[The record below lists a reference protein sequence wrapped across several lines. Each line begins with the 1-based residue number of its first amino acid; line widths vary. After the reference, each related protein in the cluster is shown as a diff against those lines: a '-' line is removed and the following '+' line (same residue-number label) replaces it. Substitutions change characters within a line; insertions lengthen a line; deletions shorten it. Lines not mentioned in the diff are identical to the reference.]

1 MIDMFKTRL
10 MLRAMEQM
18 LPVRTFLLVTFFNRT
33 ENSNSEY
40 IDIDIVKGKR
50 RLAPFVSPLMEGK
63 VVERLGFTTNSYKP
77 PYIKPKKI
85 TTAQDVLTRLPGE
98 AIYGGATTPAER
110 AAQMLAKDLAELDEM
125 ITRREEWM
133 AAQIMDTGAVHC
145 VGDGIDQN
153 VDFLMDASHKIT
165 LTGNDLWSST
175 HANSQPLDDL
185 KTWKRLIAK
194 DSGMVPNI
202 IVMGTDAADA
212 FCKHSTVSGK
222 LDYRRVDMGQIDP
235 TALPNGATYLGF
247 IKLDGL
253 NCDLYTYEEYYTDDS
268 GVTQPMVPLS
278 KVWMGNKNARLVK
291 HYGAIQDLK
300 SLVAVPRFPKS
311 WEEEDPSARL
321 VMVQSA
327 PLPAMHQPDAF
338 ISAKVLA

>member
-18 LPVRTFLLVTFFNRT
+18 LPVRTFLLVTFFGRT
-33 ENSNSEY
+33 ETSNSEY

-50 RLAPFVSPLMEGK
+50 KLAPFVSPLKEGK
-63 VVERLGFTTNSYKP
+63 VVERLGFETASYKP

-85 TTAQDVLTRLPGE
+85 TTANDVLSRLPGE
-98 AIYGGATTPAER
+98 AIYGGTTTPADR

-133 AAQIMDTGAVHC
+133 AAQILDTGAVHC

-153 VDFLMDASHKIT
+153 VDFLMDATHKVT
-165 LTGNDLWSST
+165 LSGANLWSATTSK
-175 HANSQPLDDL
+175 PLDNL
-185 KTWKRLIAK
+185 KTWKRLAAK
-194 DSGMVPNI
+194 DSGLVPNI
-202 IVMGTDAADA
+202 IVLGSDAADA
-212 FCKHSTVSGK
+212 FLAHASVSNK

-235 TALPNGATYLGF
+235 TALPNGATYIGF

-253 NCDLYTYEEYYTDDS
+253 NCDLYTYEEYYTDEN
-268 GVTQPMVPLS
+268 GVTQPMIPVN
-278 KVWMGNKNARLVK
+278 KVWMGNTNARLVK

-311 WEEEDPSARL
+311 WEVEDPSARF